1 MRVIYIQAAGPRCQD
16 KDKIY
21 WGVLL
26 LHFEIGKIIF
36 SSDEY
41 YGWTISECSCKLVIH
56 SSSINPKPSSFSAVG
71 CGKRCLES
79 AVDYRSMNH
88 GTRQCQ
94 GTNTRESR
102 QAPSRAFLRVVT
114 QTEDVLI
121 DRAGPRNA
129 AWCRC
134 GHYLCMQ
141 NAMMVPTR
149 TA

>member
-1 MRVIYIQAAGPRCQD
+1 MDGRFRSVVAHY
-16 KDKIY
+16 
-21 WGVLL
+21 
-26 LHFEIGKIIF
+26 
-36 SSDEY
+36 
-41 YGWTISECSCKLVIH
+41 VIH

-149 TA
+149 TSSSSFILTSILPESYYKQYSEKV